1 MIRAVVFDLDDTL
14 MPETDY
20 VKSGFKAIGKAFGDS
35 FLGDKLWNLFCE
47 DKNNVY
53 QRAGFS
59 EEECQKCIEIYRKHF
74 PDIVLD
80 VATKRTLEELK
91 SKGIKLGIITDG
103 RSEGQHNKIRALGLD
118 RIMDSIIVTDE
129 LGGVEFRKPHPKAFE
144 LMRKS
149 LGVEFDEMMYVGDN
163 PKKDFYIASV
173 YPIVTVHLLGG
184 TLYGNGQYLEGVKPA
199 MIIKS
204 LSVQNLLRR

>member
-80 VATKRTLEELK
+80 KRVERTLLELK
-91 SKGIKLGIITDG
+91 RRGIKIGVITDG
-103 RSEGQHNKIRALGLD
+103 RSEGQRNKVIALGLD
-118 RIMDSIIVTDE
+118 KIMDCIIVTDE

-144 LMRKS
+144 LMRES
-149 LGVEFDEMMYVGDN
+149 LGVKFDEMIYVGDN
-163 PKKDFYIASV
+163 PKKDFFIGSI
-173 YPIVTVHLLGG
+173 YPIVTVRLCSKGMYGG
-184 TLYGNGQYLEGVKPA
+184 ESYLEG
-199 MIIKS
+199 IKENKTITV
-204 LSVQNLLRR
+204 LSEILKEI